1 MTAFVAESLL
11 VRETLDADRG
21 ALVSIIER
29 TASLTG
35 DERECAAELLDTY
48 LTQPEQTDYFFIT
61 ALKDGFP
68 VGYACYGDRS
78 LAQGVYDLYWIV
90 VDERMK
96 GAGVGRA
103 LLGRTEEI
111 LLSLNARMIV
121 AETSGLPA
129 FEAAR
134 GFYLKC
140 GFLEEARIRDFYKP
154 GDDVV
159 FYVKR
164 LTQKAK

>member
-1 MTAFVAESLL
+1 MTAPVSGGLQIRQTRPEDRDVLL
-11 VRETLDADRG
+11 
-21 ALVSIIER
+21 SIIER
-29 TASLTG
+29 TESLTKE
-35 DERECAAELLDTY
+35 ERGCAIEMLDVY
-48 LTQPEQTDYFFIT
+48 LGEPGQTDYCFIT
-61 ALKDGFP
+61 ALKDGAP
-68 VGYACYGDRS
+68 AGYACYGDRS
-78 LAQGVYDLYWIV
+78 LAQGVFDLYWIIV
-90 VDERMK
+90 GEGMK

-103 LLGRTEEI
+103 LVDGVEVKLKD
-111 LLSLNARMIV
+111 LNARMLV
-121 AETSGLPA
+121 AETSSLPA

-154 GDDVV
+154 GDDIV